1 MKDEDLLLT
10 EEDER
15 ETEEQ
20 RRDRM
25 HMLSSLG
32 SFASVVVGVAV
43 ILLVSAILFSLIRWL
58 KNDIGDTL
66 TVFLSWL

>member
-20 RRDRM
+20 RRDRL

>member
-10 EEDER
+10 DEDEQ
-15 ETEEQ
+15 EKEEQ
-20 RRDRM
+20 HRDRM

-32 SFASVVVGVAV
+32 NFASVVVGVAV